1 MGQRESRNINKNLIK
16 LSIVIIFGICIAG
29 LIIFNYKQKA
39 EAIELVRLELIKK
52 SVTETLPGIV
62 CWGDSLTV
70 GKGGKG
76 VTYPKVLAELISKNI
91 YANLPVINCGVGGE
105 TSTTIIGRAGGA
117 PYIIANSFTIP
128 YDISKVK
135 ITFTS
140 SDGSSI
146 APLRQGKCGVNPVTI
161 NGIAG
166 NISIEQDSYT
176 SLEYSYYFTRSTP
189 GNSVDI
195 DAGTKIITSGSILY
209 NNYIPV
215 IFIGQNGGWKS
226 YADLISQQMSI
237 VNSQTKKQDKYVIL
251 GLTTG
256 TASSRSG
263 LETAMVNFYGDKY
276 INLREYLSADGIY
289 DAGLRPTEKDLEAM
303 KVGSVP
309 PSLLSDSVHLNSYGY
324 TLIGN
329 LVYKRMMELGYFN
342 DIVEIIKKYSIQKLN

>member
-1 MGQRESRNINKNLIK
+1 
-16 LSIVIIFGICIAG
+16 
-29 LIIFNYKQKA
+29 
-39 EAIELVRLELIKK
+39 
-52 SVTETLPGIV
+52 
-62 CWGDSLTV
+62 
-70 GKGGKG
+70 
-76 VTYPKVLAELISKNI
+76 
-91 YANLPVINCGVGGE
+91 
-105 TSTTIIGRAGGA
+105 
-117 PYIIANSFTIP
+117 
-128 YDISKVK
+128 
-135 ITFTS
+135 
-140 SDGSSI
+140 
-146 APLRQGKCGVNPVTI
+146 
-161 NGIAG
+161 
-166 NISIEQDSYT
+166 
-176 SLEYSYYFTRSTP
+176 
-189 GNSVDI
+189 
-195 DAGTKIITSGSILY
+195 
-209 NNYIPV
+209 
-215 IFIGQNGGWKS
+215 
-226 YADLISQQMSI
+226 MSI